1 MKKLKEVAPKSK
13 GAIFSREIM
22 GKNTK
27 ISHIFRSKKLKK
39 VKFLYIM
46 VEVNVNDSNRME
58 IKILI

>member
-1 MKKLKEVAPKSK
+1 MKKLKEIAPKSK

-39 VKFLYIM
+39 IKFLYIM
-46 VEVNVNDSNRME
+46 
-58 IKILI
+58 LW